1 MIYFV
6 SSQHLNLKKR

>member
-6 SSQHLNLKKR
+6 SHSCYI